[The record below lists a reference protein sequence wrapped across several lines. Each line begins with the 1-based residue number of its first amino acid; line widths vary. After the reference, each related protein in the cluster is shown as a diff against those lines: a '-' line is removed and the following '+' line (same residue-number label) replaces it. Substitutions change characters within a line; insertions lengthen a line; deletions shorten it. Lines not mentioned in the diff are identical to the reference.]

1 MTHPA
6 ATATTHPATLIA
18 TVSDLLP
25 SLPVI
30 LAALVLAALVW
41 GLGYAAACAATPFGR
56 CRRCHGHGKTI
67 KPNGRV
73 KRWCRRC
80 DGTGLR
86 LRWGRHLFNYLRRLH
101 RDGTR

>member
-18 TVSDLLP
+18 TLP
-25 SLPVI
+25 PLSV
-30 LAALVLAALVW
+30 VLAALALGALLW
-41 GLGYAAACAATPFGR
+41 GLGYATACAVTPFGR
-56 CRRCHGHGKTI
+56 CRHCNGHGKSI

-86 LRWGRHLFNYLRRLH
+86 LRIGRRLFNYLRRLH
-101 RDGTR
+101 RDAR